1 MDKFLNVEGI
11 IIENK
16 ALSNHELIEYIKQ
29 LKIKH
34 FRGVFMRDDLPKK
47 KRTKESTQRSTGQ
60 RPECGI
66 VNLADS
72 LSDGTHWVCYY
83 NGYYF
88 DSYGLPPPLE
98 IVEYLGENSA
108 LSEQLP
114 KVDLEY
120 NIYQIQKSGQICG
133 HLCLYFLNRITKGME
148 FNEIIFS
155 LLK

>member
-47 KRTKESTQRSTGQ
+47 KRTKE
-60 RPECGI
+60 CGI

-72 LSDGTHWVCYY
+72 LSDGTHWVCYF
-83 NGYYF
+83 NHYYF

-98 IVEYLGENSA
+98 IVEYLGDN
-108 LSEQLP
+108 
-114 KVDLEY
+114 LEY
-120 NIYQIQKSGQICG
+120 NIYRILKSGQICG

>member
-47 KRTKESTQRSTGQ
+47 KRTKE
-60 RPECGI
+60 CGI

-72 LSDGTHWVCYY
+72 LSDGTHWVCYF
-83 NGYYF
+83 NNLPSAAAQEQNYYF
-88 DSYGLPPPLE
+88 DSYDLPPPLE
-98 IVEYLGENSA
+98 IVEYLGEN
-108 LSEQLP
+108 
-114 KVDLEY
+114 LEY

>member
-16 ALSNHELIEYIKQ
+16 ALSNHELIGYIKQ

-47 KRTKESTQRSTGQ
+47 KRTKE
-60 RPECGI
+60 CGI

-72 LSDGTHWVCYY
+72 LSDGTHWVCYF
-83 NGYYF
+83 NHYYF

>member
-1 MDKFLNVEGI
+1 
-11 IIENK
+11 
-16 ALSNHELIEYIKQ
+16 
-29 LKIKH
+29 
-34 FRGVFMRDDLPKK
+34 MRDDLPKK
-47 KRTKESTQRSTGQ
+47 KRTK
-60 RPECGI
+60 ECGI

-72 LSDGTHWVCYY
+72 LSDGTHWVCYF
-83 NGYYF
+83 NHYYF

-98 IVEYLGENSA
+98 IVEYLGDN
-108 LSEQLP
+108 
-114 KVDLEY
+114 LEY

>member
-47 KRTKESTQRSTGQ
+47 KRTKE
-60 RPECGI
+60 CGI

-72 LSDGTHWVCYY
+72 LSDGTHWVCYF
-83 NGYYF
+83 NHYYF

-98 IVEYLGENSA
+98 IVEYLEDN
-108 LSEQLP
+108 
-114 KVDLEY
+114 LEY
-120 NIYQIQKSGQICG
+120 NIYQTQKSGQICG

>member
-1 MDKFLNVEGI
+1 MDNFLNVEGI

-34 FRGVFMRDDLPKK
+34 FRGVFMRDDLSKK
-47 KRTKESTQRSTGQ
+47 KRTKE
-60 RPECGI
+60 CGI
-66 VNLADS
+66 VNLVDS
-72 LSDGTHWVCYY
+72 LSDGTHWVCYF
-83 NGYYF
+83 NHYYF

-98 IVEYLGENSA
+98 IVEYLGEN
-108 LSEQLP
+108 
-114 KVDLEY
+114 LEY

>member
-47 KRTKESTQRSTGQ
+47 KRTKE
-60 RPECGI
+60 CGI

-72 LSDGTHWVCYY
+72 LSDGTHWVCYF
-83 NGYYF
+83 NNLPSAAAQEQNYYF

-98 IVEYLGENSA
+98 IVEYLGDN
-108 LSEQLP
+108 
-114 KVDLEY
+114 LEY

>member
-16 ALSNHELIEYIKQ
+16 ALSNRELIEYIKQ

-47 KRTKESTQRSTGQ
+47 KRTKE
-60 RPECGI
+60 CGI

-72 LSDGTHWVCYY
+72 LSDGTHWVCYF
-83 NGYYF
+83 NHYYF

-98 IVEYLGENSA
+98 IVEYLGDN
-108 LSEQLP
+108 
-114 KVDLEY
+114 LEY

>member
-47 KRTKESTQRSTGQ
+47 KRTKE
-60 RPECGI
+60 CGI

-72 LSDGTHWVCYY
+72 LSDGTHWVCYF
-83 NGYYF
+83 NHYYF

-98 IVEYLGENSA
+98 IAEYLGDN
-108 LSEQLP
+108 
-114 KVDLEY
+114 LEY

>member
-34 FRGVFMRDDLPKK
+34 FRGVFMRDSLPKK
-47 KRTKESTQRSTGQ
+47 PRTK
-60 RPECGI
+60 ECGI

-72 LSDGTHWVCYY
+72 LSDGTHWVCYF
-83 NGYYF
+83 NNLPSAVDPGQNYYF

-98 IVEYLGENSA
+98 IVEYLGDN
-108 LSEQLP
+108 
-114 KVDLEY
+114 LEY
-120 NIYQIQKSGQICG
+120 NIYQIQKSDQICG
-133 HLCLYFLNRITKGME
+133 HLCLYFLNRITKGMV
-148 FNEIIFS
+148 FNDIIFS

>member
-16 ALSNHELIEYIKQ
+16 ALSNHELIGYIKQ

-34 FRGVFMRDDLPKK
+34 FRGVFMRDNLPKK
-47 KRTKESTQRSTGQ
+47 KRTK
-60 RPECGI
+60 ECGI

-72 LSDGTHWVCYY
+72 LSDGTHWVCYSTVDP
-83 NGYYF
+83 GKSYYF

-98 IVEYLGENSA
+98 IVEYLGDS
-108 LSEQLP
+108 
-114 KVDLEY
+114 LEY
-120 NIYQIQKSGQICG
+120 NIYQIQKSDQICG
-133 HLCLYFLNRITKGME
+133 HLCLYFLNRITKGMV
-148 FNEIIFS
+148 FNDIIFS

>member
-47 KRTKESTQRSTGQ
+47 KRTKE
-60 RPECGI
+60 CGI

-72 LSDGTHWVCYY
+72 LSDGTHWVCYF
-83 NGYYF
+83 NNLPSAAAQEQNYYF

-98 IVEYLGENSA
+98 IVEYLGDN
-108 LSEQLP
+108 
-114 KVDLEY
+114 LEY

-133 HLCLYFLNRITKGME
+133 HLCLYFLNRITKDME

>member
-47 KRTKESTQRSTGQ
+47 KRTKE
-60 RPECGI
+60 CGI

-72 LSDGTHWVCYY
+72 LSDGTHWVCYF
-83 NGYYF
+83 NHYYF

>member
-1 MDKFLNVEGI
+1 MDNFLNVEGL

-16 ALSNHELIEYIKQ
+16 ALSNHELIGFIKQ
-29 LKIKH
+29 LKIKN
-34 FRGVFMRDDLPKK
+34 FRGVFMRDSLPKK
-47 KRTKESTQRSTGQ
+47 QRRVESTQRSTG
-60 RPECGI
+60 RRSECGI

-98 IVEYLGENSA
+98 IVEYLGDN
-108 LSEQLP
+108 
-114 KVDLEY
+114 LEY

>member
-47 KRTKESTQRSTGQ
+47 KRNK
-60 RPECGI
+60 ECGI

-72 LSDGTHWVCYY
+72 LSDGTHWVCYF
-83 NGYYF
+83 NHYYF

-98 IVEYLGENSA
+98 IVEYLGEN
-108 LSEQLP
+108 
-114 KVDLEY
+114 LEY

>member
-16 ALSNHELIEYIKQ
+16 ALSNHELIGYIKQ

-34 FRGVFMRDDLPKK
+34 FRGVFMRDNLPKK
-47 KRTKESTQRSTGQ
+47 KRTK
-60 RPECGI
+60 ECGI

-72 LSDGTHWVCYY
+72 LSDGTHWVCYF
-83 NGYYF
+83 NNLPSAVDPGQNYYF

-98 IVEYLGENSA
+98 IVEYLGDN
-108 LSEQLP
+108 
-114 KVDLEY
+114 LEY

-133 HLCLYFLNRITKGME
+133 HLCLYFLNRITKGMV
-148 FNEIIFS
+148 FNDIIFS

>member
-47 KRTKESTQRSTGQ
+47 KRTKE
-60 RPECGI
+60 CGI

-72 LSDGTHWVCYY
+72 LSDGTHWVCYF
-83 NGYYF
+83 NHYYF

-98 IVEYLGENSA
+98 IVEYLGENS
-108 LSEQLP
+108 
-114 KVDLEY
+114 EY

>member
-16 ALSNHELIEYIKQ
+16 ALSNHELIGYIKQ

-34 FRGVFMRDDLPKK
+34 FRGVFMRDNLPKK
-47 KRTKESTQRSTGQ
+47 KRTE
-60 RPECGI
+60 ECGI
-66 VNLADS
+66 VNFADS
-72 LSDGTHWVCYY
+72 LSDGTHWVCYF
-83 NGYYF
+83 NNYYF

-98 IVEYLGENSA
+98 IVQYLGDN
-108 LSEQLP
+108 
-114 KVDLEY
+114 LEY

-133 HLCLYFLNRITKGME
+133 HLCLYFLNRITKGMV
-148 FNEIIFS
+148 FNDIIFS

>member
-11 IIENK
+11 LIENK
-16 ALSNHELIEYIKQ
+16 ALSNYELIEYIKQ

-47 KRTKESTQRSTGQ
+47 KRTKE
-60 RPECGI
+60 CGI

-72 LSDGTHWVCYY
+72 LSDGTHWVCYF
-83 NGYYF
+83 NNLPSAAAQEQNYYF

-98 IVEYLGENSA
+98 IVEYLGDN
-108 LSEQLP
+108 
-114 KVDLEY
+114 LEY

>member
-29 LKIKH
+29 LRIKH

-47 KRTKESTQRSTGQ
+47 KRTKE
-60 RPECGI
+60 CGI

-72 LSDGTHWVCYY
+72 LSDGTHWVCYF
-83 NGYYF
+83 NHYYF
-88 DSYGLPPPLE
+88 DSYGLPPPLV
-98 IVEYLGENSA
+98 IVEYLGDN
-108 LSEQLP
+108 
-114 KVDLEY
+114 LEY

>member
-47 KRTKESTQRSTGQ
+47 KRTKE
-60 RPECGI
+60 CGI

-72 LSDGTHWVCYY
+72 LSDGTHWVCYF
-83 NGYYF
+83 NNLPSAAAQEQNYYF

-98 IVEYLGENSA
+98 IVEYLGEN
-108 LSEQLP
+108 
-114 KVDLEY
+114 LEY